1 MADSDV
7 PQLVD
12 KKRGVYSVVAPKLEA
27 GKFSKW
33 KRRMLCYLTGMEPY
47 YITCIN
53 DGPFVSMT
61 TQGCPNL
68 KHNGLLMRGG
78 WSIRTNA

>member
-12 KKRGVYSVVAPKLEA
+12 KKGCGYSVGAPKLEA
-27 GKFSKW
+27 GKFRKW
-33 KRRMLCYLTGMEPY
+33 KKRMFCYLTGMEPY

-53 DGPFVSMT
+53 EGPFV
-61 TQGCPNL
+61 L
-68 KHNGLLMRGG
+68 KTAQGLL
-78 WSIRTNA
+78 